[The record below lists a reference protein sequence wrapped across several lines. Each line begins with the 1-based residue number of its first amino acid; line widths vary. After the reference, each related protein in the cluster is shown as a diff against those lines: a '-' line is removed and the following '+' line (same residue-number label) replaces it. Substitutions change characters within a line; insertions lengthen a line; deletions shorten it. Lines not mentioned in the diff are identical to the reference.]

1 MLSPVSGPSRGNEI
15 RPDRSSTTP
24 EPSVRSG
31 QQSEFERVLEEE
43 MALHLAANDAQPT
56 ASPPFQPILPETRAD
71 RPFVPPVAGPTQ
83 NDPARLGLPAKQE
96 PDLQDEIARIFG
108 EMSADR
114 H

>member
-1 MLSPVSGPSRGNEI
+1 
-15 RPDRSSTTP
+15 
-24 EPSVRSG
+24 
-31 QQSEFERVLEEE
+31 
-43 MALHLAANDAQPT
+43 MALHLAANDARPT

-71 RPFVPPVAGPTQ
+71 RPFVPPIAGPVV
-83 NDPARLGLPAKQE
+83 NDASRPGVPAKQE

>member
-1 MLSPVSGPSRGNEI
+1 MTEAPA
-15 RPDRSSTTP
+15 
-24 EPSVRSG
+24 RSG
-31 QQSEFERVLEEE
+31 EQSEFERVLEEE
-43 MALHLAANDAQPT
+43 MALHLAANDVQPT

-71 RPFVPPVAGPTQ
+71 RPFVPPIDV
-83 NDPARLGLPAKQE
+83 PARNDATRPSAAAKPE